1 LSLKRILAVL
11 LVLGVAS
18 AQADARPVFL
28 PEQDVAVS
36 YEVSAPGRPA
46 QDYRLE
52 YDAAAQRARIDD
64 PAHGTYFLVDL
75 PAGSA
80 ELVVP
85 MLRSVV
91 TAPDLAGLARQVY
104 SADGARFT
112 PLGHAAYAG
121 LPCER
126 YLVLSAQGTATA
138 CITPDG
144 VTLNFSGQD
153 AHGAAA
159 VTATAV
165 AFGPQPA
172 GEFAAPDGFGRITL
186 PPGALAQLL
195 QEQ

>member
-11 LVLGVAS
+11 VLLGLAP
-18 AQADARPVFL
+18 AQADTRPVFL
-28 PEQDVAVS
+28 PEQDVAVR
-36 YEVSAPGRPA
+36 YVLSAPGRPA
-46 QDYRLE
+46 QTYQLE

-75 PAGSA
+75 PAGRA

-91 TAPDLAGLARQVY
+91 TAPDLAGLAQQVY

-112 PLGHAAYAG
+112 PIGHAVYAG
-121 LPCER
+121 LRCAR

-138 CITPDG
+138 CIAPDG

-153 AHGAAA
+153 AHGSAE

-172 GEFAAPDGFGRITL
+172 GEFVAPDGFGRITL

-195 QEQ
+195 QQQ

>member
-1 LSLKRILAVL
+1 LSLKRFLAVL
-11 LVLGVAS
+11 LVLGAAQ
-18 AQADARPVFL
+18 AQADVRPVFL

-36 YEVSAPGRPA
+36 YRLSAPGRPA
-46 QDYRLE
+46 QDYRLD
-52 YDAAAQRARIDD
+52 YDAAARRARIDD

-75 PAGSA
+75 PAGQA

-91 TAPDLAGLARQVY
+91 TAPDLAGLAQQVY

-112 PLGHAAYAG
+112 PLGHAVYAG
-121 LPCER
+121 MRCEK

-153 AHGAAA
+153 ANGSAE

-195 QEQ
+195 QQQ